1 MAPTEP
7 VDPTRFHEFEQ
18 AGWHRAAAHYGET
31 FGNLTA
37 RTVPSLLDAVGIAPG
52 GRLLDVA
59 TGPGYAAAAA
69 AEQGA
74 LVTAVD
80 FSPAMIDEARRRHP
94 SLTFAE
100 GDAEQLLFPDRSFD
114 AVVMNF
120 GLLHLARPEAA
131 LEQAHRVLKP
141 GGRYGFTVW
150 AGPDEA
156 VGFGIVLQAIEQH
169 GVVDVGLPAG
179 PPFFRFSDPAE
190 CVRCLEAVGF
200 VHPEVRRLPLV
211 WHLPSP
217 ESLFGAVTC
226 GGVRTAALLHAQTPS
241 ALQKIAAAIRD
252 RASKYDR
259 GGVIELPM
267 SAVLASAI
275 KPS

>member
-1 MAPTEP
+1 MTPTEP

-18 AGWHRAAAHYGET
+18 AGWQRAAEHYGET
-31 FGNLTA
+31 FGSLTV
-37 RTVPSLLDAVGIAPG
+37 RTIPSLLDAVGIAPG
-52 GRLLDVA
+52 ARLLDVA

-74 LVTAVD
+74 LVTAID

-141 GGRYGFTVW
+141 AGRYGFTVW

-190 CVRCLEAVGF
+190 CIRSLEAAGF
-200 VHPEVRRLPLV
+200 VRPEVRRLPLA
-211 WHLPSP
+211 WHLSSP
-217 ESLFGAVTC
+217 EGLFEAVTR
-226 GGVRTAALLHAQTPS
+226 GGVRTAALLRAQTPS
-241 ALQKIAAAIRD
+241 ALKKIAAAIDERV
-252 RASKYDR
+252 RTYQR
-259 GGVIELPM
+259 GGGIELPM
-267 SAVLASAI
+267 SAVLASAV
-275 KPS
+275 KP